1 MEQYAF
7 LPDPASLPKAADP
20 QAASR
25 GREQLRDAIAQI
37 GETADDSALTDFVA
51 LLTADPR
58 GAALCDALFGNSPF
72 LTQAIL
78 ADPGD
83 FRSLLVEGP
92 DRRCATALADAAS
105 AADGSADELMAALR
119 RAKRRSALA
128 IAAADIAGA
137 WPLERVTGALSELAE
152 RTLSLVVAHLLRAA
166 AARGDIVLKNPDMP
180 EQGSGFAV
188 LGLGK
193 LGARELNYSSDVD
206 LFVLFDDEVMDY
218 RGPQSPQQ
226 FAVKLARDM
235 VRMMEERTQ
244 NGYVFRTDLRLRP
257 DPGATPIAVNV
268 LAAEI
273 YYESMGQNWERAAM
287 IKARCVAGDRA
298 VGEAFIAGLR
308 PFIWRK
314 NLDFAAI
321 QDIHSIKRQINAH
334 RGGERIA
341 VAGHNVKLGRG
352 GIREIEFFA
361 QTQQLIWGGRDPRL
375 RTLATCQTLDG
386 LVAVGRVEAAT
397 AAEMKESY
405 GFLRGVEH
413 RLQMIEDHQTH
424 SLPKDDDALRHV
436 ALFLGYDGTDAFAAD
451 LTMHLSRVEKHYG
464 ELFEEAPDLSG
475 GSGGSLV
482 FTGTEDDPETLKTLA
497 DMGFKDGSAVS
508 AVVRAWHH
516 GRYRATRSARAREL
530 LTELMPRLLAALGKT
545 ANPDAAFLNFDE
557 FLKNLP
563 AGVQLFSL
571 FHANPELL
579 GLVAE
584 IMGSAPRLAAYLS
597 GNTSLLDAVLTE
609 GFDDAI
615 PGPEPLAADLDSRL
629 EQARDFED
637 VLEISRRFAND
648 NKFRVGVQTLRAR
661 IDADIQGAALA
672 DIADTL
678 IARLYREVSRDFA
691 RVHGTLPGGE
701 MAVIAMGKLG
711 GRALA
716 ENSDLDLVFVYDA
729 PDMEARSTG
738 EKPLAAGLYYL
749 RLGQRLLSA
758 LSVPTSEGKLYEVD
772 TRLRPSGNSGPL
784 AASLAAFA
792 QYHAEAAWTWEHM
805 ALTRARL
812 VAGEAGLRAR
822 LTSQIRDIL
831 TRPRDAERLL
841 TDVDDMRQRLHR
853 ARPAASIWD
862 VKDRRGGLI
871 DVEFIAQY
879 MQLRHGHDHP
889 ETLSVATGAALAYAA
904 QIGALAPA
912 MGDALIRADK
922 LWRTI
927 LGMLRLTVSGNFIEI
942 QAPAGLKAALAAA
955 AGADSF
961 DALKRQMAETASE
974 VQVIFRDVIED
985 PAQRAVG
992 APPRPPETDSFS

>member
-1 MEQYAF
+1 MEQLIF
-7 LPDPASLPKAADP
+7 LPDSASLPKAADRE
-20 QAASR
+20 AASR
-25 GREQLRDAIAQI
+25 GCGQLR
-37 GETADDSALTDFVA
+37 ETAAQSDDPALKSFVDE
-51 LLTADPR
+51 LIADPR

-78 ADPGD
+78 ADPED
-83 FRSLLVEGP
+83 FRRLLAEGP
-92 DRRCATALADAAS
+92 EARCAAALADAA
-105 AADGSADELMAALR
+105 AAATGSAEDLMAALR

-128 IAAADIAGA
+128 IALADIAGA
-137 WPLERVTGALSELAE
+137 WSLERVTGALSELAE

-166 AARGDIVLKNPDMP
+166 EARGEIGLRNPDAP
-180 EQGSGFAV
+180 EQGSGFTV

-206 LFVLFDDEVMDY
+206 LFVLFDEETMDY
-218 RGPQSPQQ
+218 RGKQSPQQ
-226 FAVKLARDM
+226 FAVRLARDM

-244 NGYVFRTDLRLRP
+244 HGYVFRTDLRLRP
-257 DPGATPIAVNV
+257 DPGATPLAVSMI
-268 LAAEI
+268 AAEL

-287 IKARCVAGDRA
+287 IKARTVAGDHA
-298 VGEAFIAGLR
+298 LGDSFIATLR

-375 RTLATCQTLDG
+375 RSRPTCETLDA
-386 LVAVGRVEAAT
+386 LVAVGRVSSET
-397 AAEMKESY
+397 AAELKDSY
-405 GFLRGVEH
+405 VFLRRVEH

-424 SLPKDDDALRHV
+424 SLPESEEALRHV
-436 ALFLGYDGTDAFAAD
+436 AVFLGYDGTEAFAAA

-475 GSGGSLV
+475 DTGGSLV
-482 FTGTEDDPETLKTLA
+482 FTGTEDDPETLKTLTE
-497 DMGFKDGSAVS
+497 MGFKDGSAIS

-516 GRYRATRSARAREL
+516 GRYRATRSSRAREL
-530 LTELMPRLLAALGKT
+530 LTELMPRLLTALGKT

-557 FLKNLP
+557 FLKRLP

-579 GLVAE
+579 GLLAE
-584 IMGSAPRLAAYLS
+584 IMGGAPRLAAYLS
-597 GNTSLLDAVLTE
+597 GNPSLLDAVLTE
-609 GFDDAI
+609 GFEDAI
-615 PGPEPLAADLDSRL
+615 PSSEALTADLDSRL

-637 VLEISRRFAND
+637 ILEISRRFAND
-648 NKFRVGVQTLRAR
+648 NKFRVGLQTLRAR

-672 DIADTL
+672 NIADTL
-678 IARLYREVSRDFA
+678 IDRLYREVLRDFA
-691 RVHGTLPGGE
+691 RVHGSLPGGE

-711 GRALA
+711 GQALA

-738 EKPLAAGLYYL
+738 DKPLGASLYYL

-772 TRLRPSGNSGPL
+772 MRLRPSGNSGPL
-784 AASLAAFA
+784 AASLTAFA
-792 QYHAEAAWTWEHM
+792 QYHAEAAWTWEQM

-812 VAGEAGLRAR
+812 IAGEPGLRAR
-822 LTSQIRDIL
+822 LAGEIRDIL
-831 TRPRDAERLL
+831 TRPRDPERLL

-853 ARPAASIWD
+853 ARPAASVWD

-879 MQLRHGHDHP
+879 LQLRHGHDRP
-889 ETLSVATGAALAYAA
+889 EILSVSSAVALARAA
-904 QIGALAPA
+904 EIGALGQA
-912 MGDALIRADK
+912 DAEVLIQADR

-927 LGMLRLTVSGNFIEI
+927 LGMLRLTVAGSFIEI

-955 AGADSF
+955 AGTGDF
-961 DALKRQMAETASE
+961 EALKQRMAETATK
-974 VQVIFRDVIED
+974 VQVIFRNVIED
-985 PAQRAVG
+985 PAQQAVG

>member
-1 MEQYAF
+1 MEQLAF
-7 LPDPASLPKAADP
+7 LPDPASLPKAADRE
-20 QAASR
+20 AASR
-25 GREQLRDAIAQI
+25 GCDQLRDAAAQSDDRGDEPTLKSFVEDLIAD
-37 GETADDSALTDFVA
+37 A
-51 LLTADPR
+51 R
-58 GAALCDALFGNSPF
+58 GAALCDAFFGNSPF

-78 ADPGD
+78 ADPED
-83 FRSLLVEGP
+83 FRRLLADGP
-92 DRRCATALADAAS
+92 DARCAAALADATA
-105 AADGSADELMAALR
+105 AADGSADDLMAALR

-137 WPLERVTGALSELAE
+137 WPLERVTAALSELAE

-166 AARGDIVLKNPDMP
+166 AARGEIGLKNPDAP
-180 EQGSGFAV
+180 EQGSGFTV

-206 LFVLFDDEVMDY
+206 LFVLFDEETMDY
-218 RGPQSPQQ
+218 RGAQSPQQ
-226 FAVKLARDM
+226 FAVRLARDM

-244 NGYVFRTDLRLRP
+244 HGYVFRTDLRLRP
-257 DPGATPIAVNV
+257 DPGATPLAVSM

-287 IKARCVAGDRA
+287 IKARTVAGDRA
-298 VGEAFIAGLR
+298 VGDAFIASLR

-334 RGGERIA
+334 RGGEKIA

-375 RTLATCQTLDG
+375 RSRPTCETLDA
-386 LVAVGRVEAAT
+386 LVAVGRVQAET
-397 AAEMKESY
+397 AAELKDSY
-405 GFLRGVEH
+405 VFLRRVEH

-424 SLPKDDDALRHV
+424 SLPESDEALRHV
-436 ALFLGYDGTDAFAAD
+436 AVFLGYDGTEAFAAA

-475 GSGGSLV
+475 DTGGSLV
-482 FTGTEDDPETLKTLA
+482 FTGTEDDPETLKTLGE
-497 DMGFKDGSAVS
+497 MGFKDGSAIS

-530 LTELMPRLLAALGKT
+530 LTELMPRLLTALGKT

-557 FLKNLP
+557 FLKRLP

-597 GNTSLLDAVLTE
+597 GNPSLLDAVLTE
-609 GFDDAI
+609 GFEDAI
-615 PGPEPLAADLDSRL
+615 PGSEALSADLDSRL

-648 NKFRVGVQTLRAR
+648 NKFRVGLQTLRAR
-661 IDADIQGAALA
+661 IDADSQGAALA
-672 DIADTL
+672 NIADAL

-691 RVHGTLPGGE
+691 RVHGSLPGGE

-711 GRALA
+711 GQALA

-738 EKPLAAGLYYL
+738 DKPLGASLYYL

-772 TRLRPSGNSGPL
+772 MRLRPSGNSGPL
-784 AASLAAFA
+784 AASLTAFA

-812 VAGEAGLRAR
+812 IAGEPALRAR
-822 LTSQIRDIL
+822 LEGEIRDIL
-831 TRPRDAERLL
+831 TRPRDPERLL

-853 ARPAASIWD
+853 ARPAASVWD

-871 DVEFIAQY
+871 DVEFTAQY
-879 MQLRHGHDHP
+879 LQLRHGHDRP
-889 ETLSVATGAALAYAA
+889 EILSVATGAALAHATE
-904 QIGALAPA
+904 IGAL
-912 MGDALIRADK
+912 DRADAEVLIQADR

-927 LGMLRLTVSGNFIEI
+927 LGMLRLTVAGSFIEI

-955 AGADSF
+955 AGAADF
-961 DALKRQMAETASE
+961 DALKQRMAETATK
-974 VQVIFRDVIED
+974 VQAIFRNVIED

>member
-1 MEQYAF
+1 MEQYVF
-7 LPDPASLPKAADP
+7 LADPASLPKAADRE
-20 QAASR
+20 AASR
-25 GREQLRDAIAQI
+25 GREQLRDAA
-37 GETADDSALTDFVA
+37 AVDSALA
-51 LLTADPR
+51 AQIANLISDPR

-78 ADPGD
+78 ADPAD
-83 FRSLLVEGP
+83 FYRLVGEGP
-92 DRRCATALADAAS
+92 DARCAAALADAS
-105 AADGSADELMAALR
+105 AAANGSADELMAALR
-119 RAKRRSALA
+119 LAKRRSALA
-128 IAAADIAGA
+128 IAAADVAGL

-152 RTLSLVVAHLLRAA
+152 HTLSLATAHLLRAA
-166 AARGDIVLKNPDMP
+166 AERGEIVLKNLQAP
-180 EQGSGFAV
+180 EDGSGFTV

-193 LGARELNYSSDVD
+193 LGACELNYSSDVD
-206 LFVLFDDEVMDY
+206 LFVLFDEEAMDY
-218 RGPQSPQQ
+218 RGAQSPQQ
-226 FAVKLARDM
+226 FAVKVARDL

-244 NGYVFRTDLRLRP
+244 HGYVFRTDLRLRP
-257 DPGATPIAVNV
+257 DPGATPIAVSV
-268 LAAEI
+268 IAAEI

-287 IKARCVAGDRA
+287 IKARPVAGDRA
-298 VGEAFIAGLR
+298 LGDAFIANLR
-308 PFIWRK
+308 PFIWRR

-361 QTQQLIWGGRDPRL
+361 QTQQLIWGGRDPSL
-375 RTLATCQTLDG
+375 RKRPTCVTLDG
-386 LVAVGRVEAAT
+386 LVAVGRVQPAT
-397 AAEMKESY
+397 AEELKESY
-405 GFLRGVEH
+405 AFLRQVEH
-413 RLQMIEDHQTH
+413 RLQMIDDRQTH
-424 SLPKDDDALRHV
+424 TLPEDAEALRHV
-436 ALFLGYDGTDAFAAD
+436 AVFLGYDDADAFAAA
-451 LTMHLSRVEKHYG
+451 LTAHLARVEKHYG
-464 ELFEEAPDLSG
+464 ELFEEAPDLSS

-516 GRYRATRSARAREL
+516 GRYRATRSSRAREL

-557 FLKNLP
+557 FLKRLP

-579 GLVAE
+579 ELLAE

-597 GNTSLLDAVLTE
+597 GNPSLLDAVLTE
-609 GFDDAI
+609 GFEDAL
-615 PGPEPLAADLDSRL
+615 PSRDALAAELDEL
-629 EQARDFED
+629 LKQARDFED

-648 NKFRVGVQTLRAR
+648 NKFRVGLQTLRAR
-661 IDADIQGAALA
+661 IDVDAQGEALA

-678 IARLYREVSRDFA
+678 IARLYREVSSDFA
-691 RVHGTLPGGE
+691 RIHGALPGGE

-729 PDMEARSTG
+729 PDMEARSDG
-738 EKPLAAGLYYL
+738 EKPLGASLYYL

-758 LSVPTSEGKLYEVD
+758 LSAPTSEGKLYEVD
-772 TRLRPSGNSGPL
+772 MRLRPSGNSGPL
-784 AASLAAFA
+784 AASFAAFR
-792 QYHAEAAWTWEHM
+792 QYHAEAAWTWEQM

-812 VAGEAGLRAR
+812 IAGDQPLRAR
-822 LTSQIRDIL
+822 LDEDIHNVLIRQ
-831 TRPRDAERLL
+831 RDAERLL

-871 DVEFIAQY
+871 DVEFTAQY
-879 MQLRHGHDHP
+879 LQLRHAHDRP
-889 ETLSVATGAALAYAA
+889 EILSVSTVAALARAVE
-904 QIGALAPA
+904 IGALSPA
-912 MGDALIRADK
+912 QGQVLIQADR
-922 LWRTI
+922 LWRTL
-927 LGMLRLTVSGNFIEI
+927 LGMLRLTVAGSFIEI
-942 QAPAGLKAALAAA
+942 QAPAGLKRALATA
-955 AGADSF
+955 AGVADF
-961 DALKRQMAETASE
+961 DMLKRRMAETAA
-974 VQVIFRDVIED
+974 QVHAIFRDVIED

-992 APPRPPETDSFS
+992 APPRPPEADGFS